1 MLDSELLAL
10 ENLGE
15 SPRTTTQLVMS
26 TKNCQCPQAWQGDKN
41 DPINFLVRQKYHYK
55 FKKKKGKNKMLEQGG
70 GWFGH
75 PHLAKYIFY
84 LLRGGQATPRYGRRG

>member
-55 FKKKKGKNKMLEQGG
+55 FKKKKEKTKCWNRVGAGS
-70 GWFGH
+70 
-75 PHLAKYIFY
+75 
-84 LLRGGQATPRYGRRG
+84 ATLIWPNIYFIY